1 MFLLRIFYY
10 GEGYWEDC
18 DLHVPSCVS
27 APAWW
32 LPGVDTLL
40 FSPSLR
46 REAGHPGRSG
56 DRAAGVPAKRLV
68 SAAACVAV
76 DLRVWPLAS
85 PGRPRPSCAWC
96 AQRVTLADAYTLGA
110 GDLRVLPRAVKPE
123 TKPWHCPAWG
133 LSVPTVAG
141 TRCPRDSQFDV
152 T

>member
-1 MFLLRIFYY
+1 MGKGI
-10 GEGYWEDC
+10 GKT

-27 APAWW
+27 APALW

-68 SAAACVAV
+68 SAATCVAV

-85 PGRPRPSCAWC
+85 PGRPRPFS
-96 AQRVTLADAYTLGA
+96 RVPHALG
-110 GDLRVLPRAVKPE
+110 VPR
-123 TKPWHCPAWG
+123 G
-133 LSVPTVAG
+133 
-141 TRCPRDSQFDV
+141 
-152 T
+152 